1 MKIGTIKA
9 EALKLMYLTG
19 SDTVGAEDIDMLESE
34 ENLRP
39 YLFAMTGAINRCLSD
54 IEVRRILPTKTKRIG
69 QSLSG
74 TLVLSLSEITDFY
87 DVERVSAAISGEYR
101 GNVSFFTEGDFLM
114 IPDADAGAV
123 YTLIYHPKIRRLSG
137 NEWNTEEL
145 EGIPDAVA
153 CLIPYY
159 IKGELYREDEPN
171 EAGEARNWYESG
183 MALIHPVRDGVQ
195 DRVRTV
201 YSQVML

>member
-19 SDTVGAEDIDMLESE
+19 SDTVEAEDIEMLESE

-54 IEVRRILPTKTKRIG
+54 IEARRILPTKTKRIEEREG
-69 QSLSG
+69 GSV
-74 TLVLSLSEITDFY
+74 VLSLSDITDFY
-87 DVERVSAAISGEYR
+87 DVERVSAAVSGEYR
-101 GNVSFFTEGDFLM
+101 GNVSFFTEGDSLI
-114 IPDADAGAV
+114 IPNADADAA
-123 YTLIYHPKIRRLSG
+123 YTLLYHPKISRLSG
-137 NEWNTEEL
+137 SELNTAEL

-183 MALIHPVRDGVQ
+183 MALIRPVRDGVQ
-195 DRVRTV
+195 DRVRNV
-201 YSQVML
+201 YSQVMI